1 MLFHLKECCHRVAEI
16 AQHHRY
22 QYLIIII
29 MMITIMMMKVM
40 MVVLPGSDAIAFLA
54 IFSASILILR
64 LICAGAVTRWHI
76 LSCNDDDN
84 DDDNA
89 DGN

>member
-1 MLFHLKECCHRVAEI
+1 M
-16 AQHHRY
+16 
-22 QYLIIII
+22 I
-29 MMITIMMMKVM
+29 MMIVIMMMKM
-40 MVVLPGSDAIAFLA
+40 MMMVLPGSDAIAFLA

-76 LSCNDDDN
+76 LSYNDDDDNN
-84 DDDNA
+84 DNSD